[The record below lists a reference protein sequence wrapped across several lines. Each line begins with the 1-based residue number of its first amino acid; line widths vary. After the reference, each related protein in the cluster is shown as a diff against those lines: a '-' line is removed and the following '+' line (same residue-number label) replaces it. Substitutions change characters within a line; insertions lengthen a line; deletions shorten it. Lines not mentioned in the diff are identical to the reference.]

1 METRMSRIIGMV
13 VRVVQFCLEHI
24 SPVEGHTEVVGRLEA
39 LLTRMQILAAQESQG
54 RRQARAKV
62 SGKEKYKRVLHRQ
75 LKFLSL
81 VARGRAA
88 ENPELPRIF
97 ALPRLTLKQEEY
109 LPAAEAMVAEAE
121 KYQALFSE
129 DGLSPRILEELRQA
143 LAAYREAA
151 AGKLQGVSRH
161 IGARSQLKASAREA
175 LELVR
180 RLDGINQYRF
190 RDDPELLA
198 AWLAA
203 RDVSWPGN
211 NPEAPK
217 QEGTA

>member
-1 METRMSRIIGMV
+1 M
-13 VRVVQFCLEHI
+13 
-24 SPVEGHTEVVGRLEA
+24 
-39 LLTRMQILAAQESQG
+39 
-54 RRQARAKV
+54 
-62 SGKEKYKRVLHRQ
+62 
-75 LKFLSL
+75 
-81 VARGRAA
+81 
-88 ENPELPRIF
+88 
-97 ALPRLTLKQEEY
+97 
-109 LPAAEAMVAEAE
+109 AEAE

-129 DGLSPRILEELRQA
+129 DGLSPKILEELRQA

-161 IGARSQLKASAREA
+161 IGARSQLKASAKEA

-211 NPEAPK
+211 NPGAPK